1 MAVFLTCLIETEI
14 FLLMRLNIESYR
26 GNFQFP
32 CTLAFCLLWQ
42 CGGVGRLL
50 FVVGP
55 QAIHPETF
63 FCAYF
68 LCWGLTGAGLRL
80 EPVLH
85 GRWVSGHLYGIF
97 FFFFNISRITHCKA
111 KITPNAVMISLMTGI
126 TNSNYSILVKPH
138 HLMVHGTYHIILV

>member
-42 CGGVGRLL
+42 CGGILCCWSSGNSPRD
-50 FVVGP
+50 F
-55 QAIHPETF
+55 
-63 FCAYF
+63 F
-68 LCWGLTGAGLRL
+68 LCLLSVLGINWGRSPSRTCAARQ
-80 EPVLH
+80 
-85 GRWVSGHLYGIF
+85 VSFWSSVRNF